1 MRAAP
6 GPSGP
11 SAPRQG
17 VHPQDPP
24 HQVNLLRAHGVSRPV
39 PIPNRTAG
47 ERRSGP
53 RASRSGQSASGIA
66 ACSQAGNRTV
76 RPSSHMRGVD
86 RERSKMWA
94 ERASCWAPRRSG
106 AAAAINTHG
115 VSPTGTARSSAA
127 VTIRLGSGAGCRGGV
142 CEASATVQVTRW
154 LAGTIA
160 AAMIEPTRSA
170 ASTRCASAQAVR
182 LRAESGAIRP
192 GCWHDSGT
200 GKHPVGWIASPS
212 PVATSSRTRWAKV
225 DRSVMVAAPCSGHT
239 AER

>member
-1 MRAAP
+1 MANTSGSSYAATTLRPSAGAYAGSSACKFLPYGRYTNPNRMEMKAMRAAP

-24 HQVNLLRAHGVSRPV
+24 HQVNLPRAHGVSRPV

-53 RASRSGQSASGIA
+53 RASRSGQSDSGIA

-127 VTIRLGSGAGCRGGV
+127 VTIRLGSGAGCRGA
-142 CEASATVQVTRW
+142 C
-154 LAGTIA
+154 
-160 AAMIEPTRSA
+160 
-170 ASTRCASAQAVR
+170 VR
-182 LRAESGAIRP
+182 LQRP
-192 GCWHDSGT
+192 F
-200 GKHPVGWIASPS
+200 
-212 PVATSSRTRWAKV
+212 R
-225 DRSVMVAAPCSGHT
+225 
-239 AER
+239 